1 MIYKTYNCNSF
12 NVHTIKTDKF
22 KTCHMEIIFSKP
34 CIKEQMCASTFLA
47 DFLSDSSKKYK
58 SRKEIVIHLEE
69 LYKTSF
75 YSVNTKVG
83 NTINTAFILDFIN
96 PSYVEESNYL
106 ENVIKTPFEIIQKPN
121 ATNEEFDLK
130 SFNIIKERL
139 KREIEGIYE
148 NPAKMAFRDAFNTMD
163 PDSSTSF
170 PMLGT
175 IEDLEKITPAS
186 LYKLY
191 KTFFKD
197 SICDIFIIG
206 NLDMDE
212 VVTLIKKYYKNRI
225 INTGKRN
232 IYIDNAIRKKEIYA
246 EGEGDFI
253 QANLVEL
260 FNLDNLTKKEKDV
273 VFQVYNYLLGSGGL
287 TSKLYQSIREENSLC
302 YGISSMYLKYD
313 GLLAIHV
320 SLENEN
326 VKKASSLIKKCIK
339 SMAKGEITE
348 EELEDAKKN
357 LILSLDLSMDN
368 NVALINN
375 YVFNIIDNLPD
386 LEKRK
391 EMLLEVTREDVI
403 NVAKKIKLNTVYV
416 LNGGKK

>member
-34 CIKEQMCASTFLA
+34 CIKEEMCASSFLG
-47 DFLSDSSKKYK
+47 DILSESSKKYK
-58 SRKEIVIHLEE
+58 SRKEVVIHLEE
-69 LYKTSF
+69 LYKTVF

-83 NTINTAFILDFIN
+83 NMLNTSFILDFIN
-96 PSYVEESNYL
+96 PEYIEEDDYL

-121 ATNEEFDLK
+121 AVNDEFDLK
-130 SFNIIKERL
+130 TFNIVKERMR
-139 KREIEGIYE
+139 REITGIYE
-148 NPAKMAFRDAFNTMD
+148 NPAKTAFQEAFNTMN
-163 PDSSTSF
+163 PESSTSF
-170 PMLGT
+170 PLMGT

-186 LYKLY
+186 LYKMY
-191 KTFFKD
+191 KSFFKD
-197 SICDIFIIG
+197 NLCDIFIIG

-212 VVTLIKKYYKNRI
+212 IVTLIKKYFKNRI
-225 INTGKRN
+225 INNSKRN
-232 IYIDNAIRKKEIYA
+232 IYIDNATRKKEIYA
-246 EGEGDFI
+246 ESEGNFI

-260 FNLDNLTKKEKDV
+260 FNLDNLTKKEKDI
-273 VFQVYNYLLGSGGL
+273 VFHVYNYLLGNGGL
-287 TSKLYQSIREENSLC
+287 TSKLYQSIREKNSLC
-302 YGISSMYLKYD
+302 YSISSMYLKYD

-320 SLENEN
+320 SLENDN
-326 VKKASSLIKKCIK
+326 VKKASALIKKCIK

-357 LILSLDLSMDN
+357 LVLSLDLSMDN
-368 NVALINN
+368 SIALVNN

-386 LEKRK
+386 LAKRK
-391 EMLLEVTREDVI
+391 EMLMEVTKEDVVK
-403 NVAKKIKLNTVYV
+403 VAKKIKLNTVYV